1 MVNAPDLSTTY
12 LGLQLSGPVI
22 ASAGPLTRDV
32 ETMLQ
37 LEAAGASAVVLP
49 SLFQEE
55 AEAEEM
61 QAFELAEM
69 ADGFAEFASAP
80 LPEQELDNVGTGLH
94 LRRLRKAKA
103 ALKVPVIASLNGKDV
118 GGWARY
124 AKELEAA
131 GADALEL
138 NLYRVNANP
147 AVTANEI
154 EEVYVRIVAAVR
166 AEISIPLAVKVSSHF
181 TAFSNFA
188 NRLVGAGAD
197 ALVLFSGLYGTDID
211 LVTKQI
217 KPSVPLTTS
226 DRVRLPM
233 RWIGILDAQLPD
245 TDLAATSGLHTWQDL
260 AKLLLVG
267 ADVACT
273 TSAVIK
279 QGPAAITTM
288 LEGLTAWM
296 RENEYESVSQLRGSM
311 NQRSAGDAGAYER
324 DVYIKT
330 ITSTPVIL

>member
-1 MVNAPDLSTTY
+1 MSTAPDLSTTY

-32 ETMLQ
+32 ETMLK
-37 LEAAGASAVVLP
+37 LEAAGASAIVLP

-61 QAFELAEM
+61 QAYELAEM

-94 LRRLRKAKA
+94 LRRLRKAKE

-124 AKELEAA
+124 AKELEET

-147 AVTANEI
+147 AVTANDVEDI
-154 EEVYVRIVAAVR
+154 YIRIVAAVR
-166 AEISIPLAVKVSSHF
+166 AEISIPMAVKVSSHF
-181 TAFSNFA
+181 TAFSHFA

-211 LVTKQI
+211 LATRQI

-233 RWIGILDAQLPD
+233 RWIGILDAQMPD
-245 TDLAATSGLHTWQDL
+245 TDLAATSGLHTWEDL

-279 QGPAAITTM
+279 NGPAAITRM
-288 LEGLTAWM
+288 LEGLSAWM
-296 RENEYESVSQLRGSM
+296 TEYEYESVAQLRGSM
-311 NQRSAGDAGAYER
+311 NQRSAADAGAYER

>member
-1 MVNAPDLSTTY
+1 MSTAPDLSTTY
-12 LGLQLSGPVI
+12 LGLSLSGPVI
-22 ASAGPLTRDV
+22 ASSGPLTRDV
-32 ETMLQ
+32 ESMLK
-37 LEAAGASAVVLP
+37 LEAAGAAAVVLP

-61 QAFELAEM
+61 QAYELAEL

-80 LPEQELDNVGTGLH
+80 LPEQELDNVGTGVH
-94 LRRLRKAKA
+94 LRRLRHAKE
-103 ALKVPVIASLNGKDV
+103 ALKIPVIASLNGKDV
-118 GGWARY
+118 GGWAHY
-124 AKELEAA
+124 AKELEDA

-147 AVTANEI
+147 LVTAK
-154 EEVYVRIVAAVR
+154 EVEDIYVRIVAAVR
-166 AEISIPLAVKVSSHF
+166 AEISIPMAVKVSSHF
-181 TAFSNFA
+181 TAFSHFA
-188 NRLVGAGAD
+188 SRLVGAGAD

-211 LVTKQI
+211 LAARQI

-245 TDLAATSGLHTWQDL
+245 TDLAATSGLHTWEDL

-279 QGPAAITTM
+279 NGPAAITRM
-288 LEGLTAWM
+288 LEGLSAWM
-296 RENEYESVSQLRGSM
+296 TEYEYESVAQLRGSM
-311 NQRSAGDAGAYER
+311 NQRSAADAGAYER